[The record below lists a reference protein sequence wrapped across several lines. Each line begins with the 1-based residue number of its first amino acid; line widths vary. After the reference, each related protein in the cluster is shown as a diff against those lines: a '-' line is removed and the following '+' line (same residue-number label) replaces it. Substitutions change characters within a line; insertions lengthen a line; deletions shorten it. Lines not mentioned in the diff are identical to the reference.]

1 MASYIVALS
10 GGVDSAVAASLLLD
24 AGHDVEGLFMANW
37 EDDGDGYCT
46 TAADFQDARRS
57 CAELGIPLHRV
68 SFATEYRQRVFA
80 HFLAELRA
88 GRTPNPDV
96 LCNREIKF
104 GLCLAYARRLGA
116 ERFAT
121 GHYARIGSGG
131 RLLRGAD
138 AGKDQSYFLHMLSCT
153 ELADCNFPVGALC
166 KREVRAIARE
176 RGLPVFDKRDSTG
189 ICFIGERP
197 FGQFLESWLP
207 RKPGPIETP
216 DGVVIGEHQG
226 LARYTLGQ
234 RSGLGIGG
242 LKDRA
247 AAPWF
252 VAGKD
257 LARNALIV
265 VQGRDHPALHCV
277 GLRTG
282 SVHWIS
288 GQPPAPSFECTV
300 KLRYRQPDLRCAV
313 NWCSDGAEV
322 RFADRQAG
330 AVPGQYAV
338 FYRDQECLGG
348 GVIDSLIINPE
359 ESCRTASRRAAS
371 SPSVTAVSS
380 TSAWTR
386 SRNTK
391 PGACPTR

>member
-1 MASYIVALS
+1 MARHIVAMS
-10 GGVDSAVAASLLLD
+10 GGVDSAVAALLLLD

-37 EDDGDGYCT
+37 EDDGLGYCT
-46 TAADFQDARRS
+46 TAADFQDARRN

-68 SFATEYRQRVFA
+68 SFAAEYRERVFA

-131 RLLRGAD
+131 RLLRGVD
-138 AGKDQSYFLHMLSCT
+138 TEKDQSYFLHMLSSVD
-153 ELADCNFPVGALC
+153 LAGCEFPVGALC
-166 KREVRAIARE
+166 KPEVRAIARE

-197 FGQFLESWLP
+197 FGEFLESWLP
-207 RKPGPIETP
+207 GIPGPIETP
-216 DGVVIGEHQG
+216 GGEIIGSHQG

-234 RSGLGIGG
+234 RSGLGVGG
-242 LKDRA
+242 LKDHVQ
-247 AAPWF
+247 APWF

-265 VQGRDHPALHCV
+265 VQGRDHPALHCA
-277 GLRTG
+277 GLCT
-282 SVHWIS
+282 SALHWIG
-288 GQPPAPSFECTV
+288 GQPPASVLECTV
-300 KLRYRQPDLRCAV
+300 KLRYRQPDIRCELRL
-313 NWCSDGAEV
+313 STDGAEV

-338 FYRDQECLGG
+338 FYRDEECLGG
-348 GVIDSLIINPE
+348 GVIDSLIIDAE
-359 ESCRTASRRAAS
+359 ESCRTASRPAAS

-380 TSAWTR
+380 TTA
-386 SRNTK
+386 
-391 PGACPTR
+391 

>member
-1 MASYIVALS
+1 MASYIVAMS
-10 GGVDSAVAASLLLD
+10 GGVDSAVAALLLQD
-24 AGHDVEGLFMANW
+24 AGHDVQGLFMANW
-37 EDDGDGYCT
+37 EDDGEGYCT

-68 SFATEYRQRVFA
+68 SFTVEYRERVFA

-121 GHYARIGSGG
+121 SHYARIGSGG
-131 RLLRGAD
+131 RLLRGVD
-138 AGKDQSYFLHMLSCT
+138 AAKDQSYFLHMLRST
-153 ELADCNFPVGALC
+153 ELAGCEFPVGALC
-166 KREVRAIARE
+166 KPEVRAIARE

-197 FGQFLESWLP
+197 FGEFLQSWLP
-207 RKPGPIETP
+207 GNPGPIETL
-216 DGVVIGEHQG
+216 DGEVIGEHQG

-234 RSGLGIGG
+234 RSGLGVGG
-242 LKDRA
+242 LKLRA

-252 VAGKD
+252 VASKD
-257 LARNALIV
+257 LARNALVV
-265 VQGRDHPALHCV
+265 VQGRNHPALHCA

-282 SVHWIS
+282 VLHWIS
-288 GQPPAPSFECTV
+288 GRPPPPAFECTA
-300 KLRYRQPDLRCAV
+300 KLRYRQPDVRCVIEISA
-313 NWCSDGAEV
+313 DGAVIGFE
-322 RFADRQAG
+322 DPQAG

-338 FYRDQECLGG
+338 FYRGEECLGG

-359 ESCRTASRRAAS
+359 ESCRTASRHAAN

-380 TSAWTR
+380 TTAWTR
-386 SRNTK
+386 SRIT
-391 PGACPTR
+391 P